1 MTATDKGM
9 KAVLVDARE
18 GIATLTLNRPQKLNA
33 ISYGMIDE
41 LMQHLDDLEVSDSV
55 RAIILTGAGD
65 RAFSAGA
72 DIPGFIGSIEAG
84 VEVALRE
91 FVRRG
96 QSLTRRIETF
106 PKPII
111 AAVNGIAFGGG
122 CEVVEACPLAVA
134 SSSARFA
141 KPEIRLGFPPPFGGT
156 QRLPRLVGR
165 KRSLRMILTGDPI
178 SADEAAQIGLV
189 NQVVSPD
196 RLMSQ
201 GRALAMQIAQQSP
214 AAVRACLE
222 SVTRGLNLTID
233 EGLAVE
239 ASQFARMVPTGDI
252 REGVRAFIE
261 RRTPQFNGT

>member
-1 MTATDKGM
+1 MTTTGTTTDT
-9 KAVLVDARE
+9 VLVDVSE
-18 GIATLTLNRPQKLNA
+18 GIGTLTLDRPQKLNA

-41 LMQHLDDLEVSDSV
+41 LMGHLDDLEVNESV
-55 RAIILTGAGD
+55 RAVILTGGGD

-72 DIPGFIGSIEAG
+72 DIPGFAGSIEAG

-96 QSLTRRIETF
+96 QTLTRRIESF

-122 CEVVEACPLAVA
+122 CEVVEACPLAIA
-134 SSSARFA
+134 SSSASFA
-141 KPEIRLGFPPPFGGT
+141 KPEIKLGFPPPFGGT

-165 KRSLRMILTGDPI
+165 KRALRMILTGDPI
-178 SADEAAQIGLV
+178 TAEQAAAIGLI
-189 NQVVSPD
+189 NEVVTRA
-196 RLMSQ
+196 RLIPRA
-201 GRALAMQIAQQSP
+201 RALAVQIAQQSP

-239 ASQFARMVPTGDI
+239 ASQFARMVPTEDI
-252 REGVRAFIE
+252 REGIRAFIE
-261 RRTPQFNGT
+261 RRAPHFNGA